1 MPSSRSR
8 AKTQVLRQQGLLHPH
23 PESVTDSFFRQHPFF
38 DPQDS
43 LQVKYEML
51 RRVLIDH
58 VSVTEAAASFG
69 FSRPSFYQAQAA
81 FRQHGLLGLVP
92 HKRGPRG
99 GHKLTAEV
107 MAFVGR
113 ERAASPKSTIDELVQ
128 RIRQEFGILVH
139 RRSLQR
145 QWAQLKKRHTALGSR

>member
-8 AKTQVLRQQGLLHPH
+8 AKAQALRQQGLLHPH
-23 PESVTDSFFRQHPFF
+23 PESVTDSLFRQHPFF

-43 LQVKYEML
+43 LQIKYEML
-51 RRVLIDH
+51 RRVLIDQ
-58 VSVTEAAASFG
+58 VSVTTAAASFG

-99 GHKLTAEV
+99 GHKLTAEI

-113 ERAASPKSTIDELVQ
+113 ESAAAPRLTVDELVQ
-128 RIRQEFGILVH
+128 RIRQEFGVLIH

-145 QWAQLKKRHTALGSR
+145 QWAQLKKRRSASVPR